1 MADFPQTWWEKL
13 ILLNN
18 CSLKKM
24 MPTLKELC
32 QGFQKKAGIK
42 VSICYYA
49 IAQKPFNFN

>member
-1 MADFPQTWWEKL
+1 VGKIDFIEQ
-13 ILLNN
+13 LLDQKNDA
-18 CSLKKM
+18 S
-24 MPTLKELC
+24 LKELG